1 MEARMKRG
9 TFLAATIAILATAGA
24 ASAQRP
30 AAAATPLPTIAART
44 AGLERHEGFFP
55 FHIEA
60 STGKL
65 LLEVSRLGEEFLYL
79 NSLATGIG
87 SNSLGLDRGTIGA
100 EAVVRFERHGQR
112 LLLMQRNTGYRAQT
126 DDQDLIRSVE
136 ESFAISVR
144 GSFPIVAEEGG
155 RLLVDATDFFMQD
168 AFDLRARI
176 RRANQGDF
184 RLDRDRSVL
193 WLPRTKAFP
202 KNTEVEVLLTFAS
215 ENPGMEIRR
224 HTPDGRSL
232 SLRQHHSFVELPP
245 PGYEP
250 RAFDP
255 RVGLFALSF
264 MDFARSFDE
273 GYDVRWINRWRL
285 EKKDPAAAMS
295 EPVRPIVYY
304 LDRGIPEPYR
314 TAFREGALWWN
325 RVFEAAGYINAF
337 RVEDLP
343 EGADPM
349 DARYSVIQWIHR
361 SEPGFAIGPSF
372 RDPRTGEIIKAAVRM
387 DSHRSLT
394 NFNIFA
400 GTNPAIAMG
409 DMPLG
414 QASPGQAPL
423 SGGSFGWGATCM
435 LDDPAPGAWITAL
448 DPRVDSESFVMAR
461 RRQHTAHEVGHTLGL
476 SHNFIAEADGRSS
489 VMDYPAPLI
498 RLGANGQ
505 LDLSQAYRNGPGAYD
520 SLAIRYAYTEFASPE
535 AEARGLDAIVKEG
548 IGKGIRFMADQD
560 AGESGVMPEATRWLH
575 GNDAVAEVDRT
586 MKVRGALLDRFGGT
600 AIRNGE
606 PVWLLAER
614 LTPVYLHH
622 RYAVEAA
629 IKVIG
634 GMEYSYALQGDG
646 QPAARVLEPARQRAA
661 LDRLLATIQP
671 EALAI
676 PEEIAGLI
684 PPRPFGYRDHDWTLP
699 SAAGAAFDPIAAARS
714 FATFVV
720 DGVLQRERA
729 ARIVAFHAR
738 NAANPSLDEVM
749 GKLVD
754 GTWGTKVPAASGE
767 AALRRVAQ
775 RAVLDGLIALAADP
789 RATAEVRAAAEW
801 QLRAIASRLI
811 GKSNGDVAEQAHR
824 ALAAG
829 DIQRFLER
837 RDAPTTPPPAPA
849 TPPGTPIGGGT
860 AGRP

>member
-1 MEARMKRG
+1 MKRG
-9 TFLAATIAILATAGA
+9 TLLVALVATLAITGA
-24 ASAQRP
+24 ASAQRAGAGP
-30 AAAATPLPTIAART
+30 SSLPSIAARA
-44 AGLERHEGFFP
+44 AGLERHDGHFP
-55 FHIEA
+55 FHLEA
-60 STGKL
+60 ATGRIF
-65 LLEVSRLGEEFLYL
+65 LEVSRLGEDFLYL

-87 SNSLGLDRGTIGA
+87 SNLLGLDRGTIGA

-112 LLLMQRNTGYRAQT
+112 LLLIQRNTGFRAQT
-126 DDQDLIRSVE
+126 ADQDLIRSVE
-136 ESFAISVR
+136 ESFAVSVR
-144 GSFPIVAEEGG
+144 GSFPIIAEEGG
-155 RLLVDATDFFMQD
+155 RLLIDATDFFMQD
-168 AFDLRARI
+168 AFDLRSSL

-245 PGYEP
+245 PGYTP

-264 MDFARSFDE
+264 MDFARPFDE
-273 GYDVRWINRWRL
+273 GYDVRWITRWRL
-285 EKKDPAAAMS
+285 EKKDPGAARS
-295 EPVRPIVYY
+295 EPVKPIVYY

-314 TAFREGALWWN
+314 TAFREGASWWN
-325 RVFEAAGYINAF
+325 KVFEAAGYIDAF

-400 GTNPAIAMG
+400 GTRPAIALG
-409 DMPLG
+409 GAPLG
-414 QASPGQAPL
+414 VGPFGMEPIGEASFGEDPL
-423 SGGSFGWGATCM
+423 GWGAECT
-435 LDDPAPGAWITAL
+435 LDGPVPGEWIAAL
-448 DPRVDSESFVMAR
+448 DPLVDAESFTMAR

-505 LDLSQAYRNGPGAYD
+505 LDLSAAYRNGPGAYD
-520 SLAIRYAYTEFASPE
+520 TLAIRYAYTEFASPE
-535 AEARGLDAIVKEG
+535 AERSGLEALIQDG
-548 IGKGIRFMADQD
+548 IKSGLRFMPDQD
-560 AGESGVMPEATRWLH
+560 AAESGMVPEATRWLH
-575 GNDAVAEVDRT
+575 GNDAVAEVART
-586 MKVRGALLDRFGGT
+586 MQVRQALLSRFGT
-600 AIRNGE
+600 AAIRSGE

-629 IKVIG
+629 IKTVG
-634 GMEYSYALQGDG
+634 GMEYTFALQGDG
-646 QPAARVLEPARQRAA
+646 QTPARILEPAHQRAA
-661 LDRLLATIQP
+661 LERLIATIQP

-684 PPRPFGYRDHDWTLP
+684 PPRPFGYRGGGWNLP
-699 SAAGAAFDPIAAARS
+699 SAAGAAFDQIAAARS
-714 FATFVV
+714 FATFLV
-720 DGVLQRERA
+720 DGLLQRERA
-729 ARIVAFHAR
+729 ARVVAFHAR

-749 GKLVD
+749 TRLVA
-754 GTWGTKVPAASGE
+754 GTWGTKAPAASGA

-775 RAVLDGLIALAADP
+775 RAVLDRLIALAADP

-801 QLRAIASRLI
+801 QLREIASRLL
-811 GKSNGDVAEQAHR
+811 GKSNGDTAEEAHR

-849 TPPGTPIGGGT
+849 TPPGTPIGG
-860 AGRP
+860 R

>member
-1 MEARMKRG
+1 MKRG
-9 TFLAATIAILATAGA
+9 SLLAALVAVLATTGTAVAQRQA
-24 ASAQRP
+24 ASP
-30 AAAATPLPTIAART
+30 PGSPPTIAERASGLAR
-44 AGLERHEGFFP
+44 HDGFFP
-55 FHIEA
+55 FHVEA
-60 STGKL
+60 ATGKIY
-65 LLEVSRLGEEFLYL
+65 LEVSRLGEDFLYL

-112 LLLMQRNTGYRAQT
+112 LLLIQRNTAYRAQT
-126 DDQDLIRSVE
+126 ADRDLARSVE
-136 ESFAISVR
+136 ESFAVSVR
-144 GSFPIVAEEGG
+144 GSFPIVAQEGG
-155 RLLVDATDFFMQD
+155 RLLVDATDFFFQD
-168 AFDLRARI
+168 AFDVRSSL

-184 RLDRDRSVL
+184 RLDRERSTL

-285 EKKDPAAAMS
+285 EKKDPGAAMS
-295 EPVRPIVYY
+295 APVKPIVYY

-314 TAFREGALWWN
+314 AAFREGALWWN
-325 RVFEAAGYINAF
+325 KVFEAAGYIDAF

-400 GTNPAIAMG
+400 GTNPAIA
-409 DMPLG
+409 LG
-414 QASPGQAPL
+414 EGARGLGAEAY
-423 SGGSFGWGATCM
+423 GWGAACM
-435 LDDPAPGAWITAL
+435 LHDPAPGEWITAL

-476 SHNFIAEADGRSS
+476 SHNFIAEAVDRSS

-498 RLGANGQ
+498 QLGANGQ
-505 LDLSQAYRNGPGAYD
+505 IDLSQAYRNGPGAYD
-520 SLAIRYAYTEFASPE
+520 TLAIRYAYTEFASPE
-535 AEARGLDAIVKEG
+535 AERRGLEALVQEG
-548 IGKGIRFMADQD
+548 IKAGLRFMPDGD
-560 AGESGVMPEATRWLH
+560 AGEAGMVPEATRWLH

-586 MKVRGALLDRFGGT
+586 MQVRRALLERFGSA
-600 AIRNGE
+600 AIRPGE

-614 LTPVYLHH
+614 LAPVYLHH

-629 IKVIG
+629 IKAIG
-634 GMEYSYALQGDG
+634 GMEYTFALQGDG
-646 QPAARVLEPARQRAA
+646 QTPARILAPARQRAA
-661 LDRLLATIQP
+661 LERLIGTIQP

-676 PEEIAGLI
+676 PEEIARLI
-684 PPRPFGYRDHDWTLP
+684 PPRPFGYRGGSWVLP
-699 SAAGAAFDPIAAARS
+699 SAAGNTFDQLAAARA

-720 DGVLQRERA
+720 EGVLQRERA
-729 ARIVAFHAR
+729 ARVVAFHAR
-738 NAANPSLDEVM
+738 NAANPSLEEVM
-749 GKLVD
+749 GKLVE
-754 GTWGTKVPAASGE
+754 GSWGTKVPGNWVAAE
-767 AALRRVAQ
+767 LRRVSQ
-775 RAVLDGLIALAADP
+775 RAVLDGLIGLASDA

-801 QLRAIASRLI
+801 QLREIASRLM
-811 GKSNGDVAEQAHR
+811 GKSQGDAAEQAHR

-829 DIQRFLER
+829 DIERFLER
-837 RDAPTTPPPAPA
+837 RNAPTAPPPAPA
-849 TPPGTPIGGGT
+849 TPPGTPIGGG
-860 AGRP
+860 R

>member
-9 TFLAATIAILATAGA
+9 TSLAALVAFLVITGTAA
-24 ASAQRP
+24 AQRP
-30 AAAATPLPTIAART
+30 AATSSPLPTIAART
-44 AGLERHEGFFP
+44 AGLERQDGFFP

-60 STGKL
+60 ATGRI
-65 LLEVSRLGEEFLYL
+65 LLEVSRLGEDFLYL

-87 SNSLGLDRGTIGA
+87 SNALGLDRGTIGA

-112 LLLMQRNTGYRAQT
+112 LLMIQRNTGYRAQT
-126 DDQDLIRSVE
+126 EDQDLIRSVE
-136 ESFAISVR
+136 ESFAVSVL
-144 GSFPIVAEEGG
+144 GSFPIVAQDGN
-155 RLLVDATDFFMQD
+155 RLLIDATDFFLQD

-176 RRANQGDF
+176 RRSNQGDF

-255 RVGLFALSF
+255 RVGLFALNF
-264 MDFARSFDE
+264 MDFARPFDE

-285 EKKDPAAAMS
+285 EKKDPSAAMS
-295 EPVRPIVYY
+295 EPVRPIIYY

-325 RVFEAAGYINAF
+325 KVFEAAGYINAF

-349 DARYSVIQWIHR
+349 DARYSVVQWIHR

-394 NFNIFA
+394 NFNVFA
-400 GTNPAIAMG
+400 GTNPALAIGEA
-409 DMPLG
+409 PLG
-414 QASPGQAPL
+414 QGAFSEMPFGEEP
-423 SGGSFGWGATCM
+423 FGWGATCM
-435 LDDPAPGAWITAL
+435 LDDPAPGEWIAAL
-448 DPRVDSESFVMAR
+448 DPRVDAESFVMAR
-461 RRQHTAHEVGHTLGL
+461 RRQHTAHEIGHTLGL

-505 LDLSQAYRNGPGAYD
+505 IDLSEAYRNGPGAYD
-520 SLAIRYAYTEFASPE
+520 TLAIRYAYTEFASPE
-535 AEARGLDAIVKEG
+535 AETRGLEAIVRDG
-548 IGKGIRFMADQD
+548 ITQGLRFMPDAE
-560 AGESGVMPEATRWLH
+560 AGEAGMMPEATRWLH
-575 GNDAVAEVDRT
+575 GNDAVAEVERT
-586 MKVRGALLDRFGGT
+586 MKVRQALLTRFGST
-600 AIRNGE
+600 AIRTGE

-629 IKVIG
+629 IKTIG
-634 GMEYSYALQGDG
+634 GMEYTFALQGDG
-646 QPAARVLEPARQRAA
+646 QVPARVLEPARQRAA
-661 LDRLLATIQP
+661 LDRLIATIQP
-671 EALAI
+671 ETLAI
-676 PEEIAGLI
+676 PEEIAGMI
-684 PPRPFGYRDHDWTLP
+684 PPRPFGYRGGSWILP

-720 DGVLQRERA
+720 DGVLQHERA
-729 ARIVAFHAR
+729 ARVVAFHAR
-738 NAANPSLDEVM
+738 NAASPSLDEIL
-749 GKLVD
+749 GKMVD
-754 GTWGTKVPAASGE
+754 GTWGTKPPATAGA
-767 AALRRVAQ
+767 AALRRVSQ
-775 RAVLDGLIALAADP
+775 RAVLDGLIALAANS
-789 RATAEVRAAAEW
+789 RATADVRAAAEW
-801 QLRAIASRLI
+801 QLREIASHLV
-811 GKSNGDVAEQAHR
+811 GKSNGDLAEQAHR

-829 DIQRFLER
+829 DIERFLER
-837 RDAPTTPPPAPA
+837 RDTPTTPPPAPA
-849 TPPGTPIGGGT
+849 TPPGTPIGGA
-860 AGRP
+860 AGVGF

>member
-1 MEARMKRG
+1 MTRG
-9 TFLAATIAILATAGA
+9 SLLAALTAVLAITGPAV
-24 ASAQRP
+24 AQRP
-30 AAAATPLPTIAART
+30 TAPAPAALPTIAARA
-44 AGLERHEGFFP
+44 AGLERHDGFFP

-60 STGKL
+60 STGKIF
-65 LLEVSRLGEEFLYL
+65 LEVSRPGEDFLYL

-87 SNSLGLDRGTIGA
+87 SNALGLDRGTIGA

-112 LLLMQRNTGYRAQT
+112 LLLIQRNTAYRAQT
-126 DDQDLIRSVE
+126 DDPDLARSVE
-136 ESFAISVR
+136 ESFAVSVR

-155 RLLVDATDFFMQD
+155 RLLVDATDFFFLD
-168 AFDLRARI
+168 AFDLRSSL

-184 RLDRDRSVL
+184 RLDRDRSAL

-255 RVGLFALSF
+255 RVGLFSLSF

-285 EKKDPAAAMS
+285 EKKDPGAAMS
-295 EPVRPIVYY
+295 EPVEPIIYY

-314 TAFREGALWWN
+314 SAFRDGVSWWN
-325 RVFEAAGYINAF
+325 KVFEAAGYINGF

-343 EGADPM
+343 AGADPM
-349 DARYSVIQWIHR
+349 DARYSVIQWVHR

-400 GTNPAIAMG
+400 GTNPAIA
-409 DMPLG
+409 LG
-414 QASPGQAPL
+414 EAAP
-423 SGGSFGWGATCM
+423 GWGASVPEAGAQGWGAACM
-435 LDDPAPGAWITAL
+435 LDDPAPGEWITAL
-448 DPRVDSESFVMAR
+448 DPRVDGESFVMAR
-461 RRQHTAHEVGHTLGL
+461 RRQHAAHEVGHTLGL
-476 SHNFIAEADGRSS
+476 SHNFIAEAVGRSS

-505 LDLSQAYRNGPGAYD
+505 IDLSQAYRNGPGAYD
-520 SLAIRYAYTEFASPE
+520 TLAIRYAYTEFATPE
-535 AEARGLDAIVKEG
+535 AERRGLEALIQDG
-548 IGKGIRFMADQD
+548 IKAGLRFMPDGD
-560 AGESGVMPEATRWLH
+560 ASEAGMLPEATRWLH

-586 MKVRGALLDRFGGT
+586 MQVRRALLERFGSA
-600 AIRNGE
+600 AIRPGE

-629 IKVIG
+629 IKAIG
-634 GMEYSYALQGDG
+634 GMEYTFALQGDG
-646 QPAARVLEPARQRAA
+646 QAPARILAPGRQRAA
-661 LDRLLATIQP
+661 LERLIATIQP

-676 PEEIAGLI
+676 PEEISGLI
-684 PPRPFGYRDHDWTLP
+684 PPRPYGYRGGSWVLP
-699 SAAGAAFDPIAAARS
+699 SAAGNTFDQLAAARS

-720 DGVLQRERA
+720 DGILQRERA
-729 ARIVAFHAR
+729 ARVVAFHAR
-738 NAANPSLDEVM
+738 NAANPSLEEVL
-749 GKLVD
+749 GRLVE
-754 GTWGTKVPAASGE
+754 GTWGTKVPGASGA
-767 AALRRVAQ
+767 AALRRVSQ
-775 RAVLDGLIALAADP
+775 RAVLDGLIALASDS

-801 QLRAIASRLI
+801 QLREIASRLM
-811 GKSNGDVAEQAHR
+811 GKSQGDGAEQAHR

-829 DIQRFLER
+829 DIERFLER
-837 RDAPTTPPPAPA
+837 RNAPTAPPPAPN
-849 TPPGTPIGGGT
+849 TPPGTPIGGW
-860 AGRP
+860 

>member
-1 MEARMKRG
+1 MKRG
-9 TFLAATIAILATAGA
+9 TVLAAFVAILAITGIAGA
-24 ASAQRP
+24 QQRP
-30 AAAATPLPTIAART
+30 AAASSSLPTIAART
-44 AGLERHEGFFP
+44 AGLERHDGFFP

-60 STGKL
+60 NTGKIF
-65 LLEVSRLGEEFLYL
+65 LEVSRLGEDFLYL

-87 SNSLGLDRGTIGA
+87 SNALGLDRGTIGA

-112 LLLMQRNTGYRAQT
+112 LLLIQRNTGYRAQT
-126 DDQDLIRSVE
+126 EDRDLIRSVE
-136 ESFAISVR
+136 ESFAVSVR
-144 GSFPIVAEEGG
+144 GSFPIIAQEGG
-155 RLLVDATDFFMQD
+155 RHLVDATDFFMQD
-168 AFDLRARI
+168 AFDLRSRI

-184 RLDRDRSVL
+184 RLDRERSVL

-202 KNTEVEVLLTFAS
+202 KNTEVDVLLTFAS

-245 PGYEP
+245 PGYQP

-255 RVGLFALSF
+255 RIGLFAMSF
-264 MDFARSFDE
+264 MDFARPFDE
-273 GYDVRWINRWRL
+273 GYDVRWITRWRL
-285 EKKDPAAAMS
+285 EKKDPTAAMS
-295 EPVRPIVYY
+295 EPVRPIIYY

-314 TAFREGALWWN
+314 AAFREGALWWN

-343 EGADPM
+343 ADADPM

-394 NFNIFA
+394 NFNIYA
-400 GTNPAIAMG
+400 GTSPAIAME
-409 DMPLG
+409 
-414 QASPGQAPL
+414 
-423 SGGSFGWGATCM
+423 WGMECQ
-435 LDDPAPGAWITAL
+435 LDDPAPGDWIAAL
-448 DPRVDSESFVMAR
+448 DPLVDAESFTMAR

-476 SHNFIAEADGRSS
+476 SHNFIAEAVNRSS

-505 LDLSQAYRNGPGAYD
+505 LDLSEAYRNGPGAYD
-520 SLAIRYAYTEFASPE
+520 TLAIRYAYTEFISPE
-535 AEARGLDAIVKEG
+535 AEARGLEAIVQDG
-548 IGKGIRFMADQD
+548 IRQGLRFMADQD
-560 AGESGVMPEATRWLH
+560 AGEGGVVPEATRWLH

-586 MKVRGALLDRFGGT
+586 MQVRKALLTRFGGT
-600 AIRNGE
+600 AVRTGE
-606 PVWLLAER
+606 PVWFLAER
-614 LTPVYLHH
+614 LAPVYLHH

-629 IKVIG
+629 VKVIG

-646 QPAARVLEPARQRAA
+646 QPAARVLEPGRQRAA
-661 LDRLLATIQP
+661 LERLLATIQP
-671 EALAI
+671 DALAI

-684 PPRPFGYRDHDWTLP
+684 PPRPFGLRGDSWTLP

-720 DGVLQRERA
+720 DGILQRERA
-729 ARIVAFHAR
+729 ARVVAFHAR
-738 NAANPSLDEVM
+738 HAASPSLDEVM
-749 GKLVD
+749 GRLVD
-754 GTWGTKVPAASGE
+754 GTWGTKVPAATGA

-775 RAVLDGLIALAADP
+775 RAVLDRLIALAADP

-801 QLRAIASRLI
+801 QLREIASRLV
-811 GKSNGDVAEQAHR
+811 GKSTGDTAEQAHR

-829 DIQRFLER
+829 DIHRFLER

-860 AGRP
+860 AGIP